1 MNLLI
6 DPTTGFPRWEASA
19 QTRGPKEA
27 FALGSALRLK
37 SGELSLDKLKDQ
49 IIDAAN
55 MVWCKQG
62 QNERLDTLND
72 VKARIGKSA
81 KDWYFE
87 IQRVFEKPEL
97 LQMLIDNEGRGL
109 TAISR
114 RAGPIQAQRK
124 KGFSHQ
130 RPILAID
137 ELIMTLCEAR
147 LHIKDRDVYDD
158 QFASECK
165 KDLAKYRILL
175 SSSGV
180 GPI

>member
-19 QTRGPKEA
+19 QTKGPKEE

-37 SGELSLDKLKDQ
+37 SGELSLEKLKNQ

-55 MVWCKQG
+55 LVWCKQG
-62 QNERLDTLND
+62 KSERLNTLND
-72 VKARIGKSA
+72 VKANLGKSA

-87 IQRVFEKPEL
+87 IQRVFERPEL
-97 LQMLIDNEGRGL
+97 LQLLIDNEGRGL

-130 RPILAID
+130 RPILAIE
-137 ELIMTLCEAR
+137 ELIMFLREVQLHIEDGEVCEAQ
-147 LHIKDRDVYDD
+147 LTL
-158 QFASECK
+158 ECK
-165 KDLAKYRILL
+165 KDLAKYKILL
-175 SSSGV
+175 NNSGA
-180 GPI
+180 GSI